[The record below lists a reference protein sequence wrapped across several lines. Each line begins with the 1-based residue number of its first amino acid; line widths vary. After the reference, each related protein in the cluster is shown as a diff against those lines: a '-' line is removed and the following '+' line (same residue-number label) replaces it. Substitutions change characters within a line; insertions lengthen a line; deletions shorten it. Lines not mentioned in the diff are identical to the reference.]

1 MRNDT
6 FWSAAARYCSEL
18 APVAG
23 PLLQAASDLA
33 TALERASLAPAAT
46 HDAPSLPASPENE

>member
-1 MRNDT
+1 MRNNT
-6 FWSAAARYCSEL
+6 FWSSAARYCSEL

-33 TALERASLAPAAT
+33 TALERASIASAT
-46 HDAPSLPASPENE
+46 VHDTPNLPASSETE

>member
-1 MRNDT
+1 MHNDT

-33 TALERASLAPAAT
+33 TALERASLAPANT
-46 HDAPSLPASPENE
+46 QDAPNQPALPEND